1 MWAAERDT
9 EKETV
14 ERVIR
19 RACDELLLPS
29 VSMERVASIDLK
41 KDEAGIIGYC
51 QDRNLPF
58 VTYTKEELAQVKA
71 PLRSQFVEE
80 VTGVDNVCERSAVLG
95 SSQDGV
101 KSMLILR
108 KYAEDGVTVA
118 LARRKWSVHF
128 E

>member
-1 MWAAERDT
+1 MVEGTFAES
-9 EKETV
+9 K
-14 ERVIR
+14 
-19 RACDELLLPS
+19 
-29 VSMERVASIDLK
+29 
-41 KDEAGIIGYC
+41 
-51 QDRNLPF
+51 
-58 VTYTKEELAQVKA
+58 
-71 PLRSQFVEE
+71 FVEE